1 MRHMSERSPGD
12 LSLVIEQIDAANAED
27 PNLIDGQPLAFVQGR
42 AASRWL
48 EQLAPATSSELQLTV
63 RAHHLRRWEIKRADY
78 PEGRKGYLWWRSDNK
93 AHQAASLGALMGA
106 NGWSDASI
114 ERAQVLLSRTQL
126 RKDPETQL
134 LEDAAC
140 LVFLET
146 QFDEMAERTEPGH
159 LVSIVTKTLKK
170 MSPGAISLAAS
181 IDLSATAQSILN
193 EAATSLA
200 SA

>member
-1 MRHMSERSPGD
+1 MCIRDR
-12 LSLVIEQIDAANAED
+12 
-27 PNLIDGQPLAFVQGR
+27 
-42 AASRWL
+42 
-48 EQLAPATSSELQLTV
+48 
-63 RAHHLRRWEIKRADY
+63 
-78 PEGRKGYLWWRSDNK
+78 
-93 AHQAASLGALMGA
+93 
-106 NGWSDASI
+106 SDASV
-114 ERAQVLLSRTQL
+114 ERAQVLLGRTQL
-126 RKDPETQL
+126 RNDPETQA

-146 QFDEMAERTEPGH
+146 QFDDMSTRTEHDH

-170 MSPGAISLAAS
+170 MSPHAISLAAS